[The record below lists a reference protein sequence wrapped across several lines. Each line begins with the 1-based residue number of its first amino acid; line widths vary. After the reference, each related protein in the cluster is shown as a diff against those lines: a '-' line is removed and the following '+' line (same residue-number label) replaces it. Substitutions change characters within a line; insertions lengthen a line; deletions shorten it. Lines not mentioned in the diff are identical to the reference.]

1 MADKL
6 PLKISAG
13 QEAQFAATDTV
24 PTANLGT
31 GTANATTF
39 LRGDQT
45 WAAPVSSGAS
55 TGLVVATE
63 RGQLYMT

>member
-6 PLKISAG
+6 PLKIAAG
-13 QEAQFAATDTV
+13 QQAQFAATDTV

-31 GTANATTF
+31 GSASATTF
-39 LRGDQT
+39 LRGDQS
-45 WAAPVSSGAS
+45 WQVPSGAS

-63 RGQLYMT
+63 RGFLYLS